1 MEVRWS
7 PEAADDLERIVRRIH
22 DDNPQA
28 ARELASTL
36 YDGCA
41 SLTSFPNRGRTGRLA
56 GTRELLFPAYPS
68 YIAVYR
74 VTVEAVEIARIWHVA
89 QERPSPF

>member
-7 PEAADDLERIVRRIH
+7 PEAADDLERIITRIRA
-22 DDNPQA
+22 DNPQA
-28 ARELASTL
+28 ARELASAI

-41 SLTSFPNRGRTGRLA
+41 SLTALPNRGRVGRLT
-56 GTRELLFPAYPS
+56 GTRELLFRSYPS

-74 VTVEAVEIARIWHVA
+74 VTAHAIEIARVWHVA
-89 QERPSPF
+89 QERS